1 MVSMTMVMKIVKNT
15 TNVPGGEKSPSACVQ
30 TKVTRANLTKTTAT
44 THERGGVICPPH
56 SPLTMSRA
64 V

>member
-44 THERGGVICPPH
+44 THEIASSAPH
-56 SPLTMSRA
+56 NSLTMSWVA
-64 V
+64 